1 MPRTAAHLAATRFQ
15 PGQSG
20 NPGGRPLGGTHTLEY
35 ALRKRVRE
43 KPELMAKIVDAL
55 LDEAIRQRNPTAFK
69 IIAERLGGVVGSNVL
84 EASEALDG
92 AEQTQMTVIL
102 NDEDPQP
109 ADVPGQ

>member
-1 MPRTAAHLAATRFQ
+1 MPKSAAHLKEHRFL

-20 NPGGRPLGGTHTLEY
+20 NPGGCPKGLHTLEY
-35 ALRKRVRE
+35 ALRRRMKE

-55 LDEAIRQRNPTAFK
+55 LDEAISKRNPTAFK
-69 IIAERLGGVVGSNVL
+69 IIAERLGGVVGGNVL
-84 EASEALDG
+84 AASEALEG
-92 AEQTQMTVIL
+92 NEQTQMTVIL

>member
-1 MPRTAAHLAATRFQ
+1 MPRTAAHLKGHQFQ
-15 PGQSG
+15 PGASG
-20 NPGGRPLGGTHTLEY
+20 NPGGCPKGMHTLEY

-69 IIAERLGGVVGSNVL
+69 IIAERLGGVVGGNVL
-84 EASEALDG
+84 EASEALEG
-92 AEQTQMTVIL
+92 GEQTQMTVIL